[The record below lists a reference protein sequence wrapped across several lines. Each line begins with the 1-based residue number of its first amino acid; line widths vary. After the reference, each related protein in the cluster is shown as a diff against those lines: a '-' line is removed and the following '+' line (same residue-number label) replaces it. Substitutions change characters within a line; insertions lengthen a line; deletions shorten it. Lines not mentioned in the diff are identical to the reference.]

1 MECEMIVP
9 DLVARPLAEA
19 VLMAKEAGLSV
30 TLVKAEPAFHR
41 DTLVWR
47 DDFAYVL
54 KQINALDHKVT
65 MIIGCQFEGRCTHN
79 GTQD

>member
-30 TLVKAEPAFHR
+30 TLVKAEPMR
-41 DTLVWR
+41 LTI
-47 DDFAYVL
+47 
-54 KQINALDHKVT
+54 K
-65 MIIGCQFEGRCTHN
+65 
-79 GTQD
+79 